1 MTRELQKKIEIGV
14 EKKHDMSEDLV
25 NSIYLG
31 IGSNLG
37 NKFRNIEKTKFN
49 LVMSNIKILKCSSYY
64 ESLSWPNKNNP
75 KFINIVLEIDTD
87 FTPEDLIKKCK
98 EIEKKLG
105 RKKLPKNSPRE
116 CDIDIIDF
124 RNKKTVGD
132 VILPH
137 PRMDTRN
144 FVLLP
149 LFEINKNWIHPILK
163 VNIRKLIYSLSDS
176 DIRSIKQI

>member
-1 MTRELQKKIEIGV
+1 
-14 EKKHDMSEDLV
+14 MSEDLV

-37 NKFRNIEKTKFN
+37 NKRLNIERTKFN
-49 LVMSNIKILKCSSYY
+49 LIINNIKILKCSSYY
-64 ESLSWPNKNNP
+64 ESLSWPNTNNP
-75 KFINIVLEIDTD
+75 KFLNIVLEIDTD
-87 FTPEDLIKKCK
+87 LTPFELIKKCK

-105 RKKLPKNSPRE
+105 RKKMPKNSPRE

-124 RNKKTVGD
+124 RNKKATGD
-132 VILPH
+132 LILPH
-137 PRMDTRN
+137 PSMDTRN

-149 LFEINKNWIHPILK
+149 LFEINKDWKHPILK
-163 VNIRKLIYSLSDS
+163 VNIRKLISSLSNS